1 MGASERPCSNLDL
14 DGDRPDLGLSAAQI
28 LPLISLEE
36 APSKGMTFNL
46 VDVLVG
52 DEEGQA
58 RGKGERSS
66 VSGGSPHAS
75 HQSVR

>member
-1 MGASERPCSNLDL
+1 MVG
-14 DGDRPDLGLSAAQI
+14 RPDLGLSATQI

-36 APSKGMTFNL
+36 APTKGITFSL
-46 VDVLVG
+46 VDVSVG

-58 RGKGERSS
+58 RGEGERSS
-66 VSGGSPHAS
+66 VSGGSPRSS